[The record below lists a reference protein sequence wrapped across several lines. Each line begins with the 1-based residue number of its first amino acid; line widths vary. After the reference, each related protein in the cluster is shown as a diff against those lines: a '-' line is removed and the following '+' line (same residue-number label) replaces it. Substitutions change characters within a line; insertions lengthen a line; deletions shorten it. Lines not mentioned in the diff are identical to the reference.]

1 MCMYLHENTKA
12 ITSTLLM
19 GLDGLCRC
27 WWNQVSDL
35 VGLCG
40 RGPLKT
46 KSFLNYFYCF
56 WGEGT
61 VLLSNKSARRS
72 PNASEHESTLIC
84 TEWIETTNN
93 IKRCALLNQLRC
105 AQLCY
110 LKVIIHNSV
119 ANHFNFMPLIWNW
132 WAMNL
137 KRNSWRVTDTNRKF
151 CQLISVWMC
160 FNHNRLK
167 RWRNDMMMEQPAGS
181 SRSLCHKPTP
191 PVTSDPAPAWH
202 HLPFPPICSCFPLIS
217 LSVNMCS
224 HFHSGF
230 LPDCLDYNYLKNMH
244 KDLYN
249 RGI

>member
-35 VGLCG
+35 VGLRG

-56 WGEGT
+56 WGAGT

-72 PNASEHESTLIC
+72 PNASEHKSALIC
-84 TEWIETTNN
+84 TKWIETTNN
-93 IKRCALLNQLRC
+93 IKRYALLNQLRC
-105 AQLCY
+105 AQLRY

-137 KRNSWRVTDTNRKF
+137 KRSSWRVTDTNRKF

-160 FNHNRLK
+160 FNHNCESALNYDELVK
-167 RWRNDMMMEQPAGS
+167 KWYDYEQAGTAS
-181 SRSLCHKPTP
+181 GLLTLTLSQTEP
-191 PVTSDPAPAWH
+191 PVTSDPAPSWH
-202 HLPFPPICSCFPLIS
+202 YLPFPPTCPCVPVSPSSVRQWICGPIS
-217 LSVNMCS
+217 T
-224 HFHSGF
+224 
-230 LPDCLDYNYLKNMH
+230 LDFC
-244 KDLYN
+244 
-249 RGI
+249 RTV